1 MKHPFFLKY
10 GQSLT
15 VNALKH
21 LIDQSEERILRI
33 DQSKNVSK
41 YYVDHSLSLSLSLSL
56 WSIIVT
62 WIYSR
67 GLIIPYCKNISL
79 CVSNVKHIFPS
90 LYGASAI

>member
-41 YYVDHSLSLSLSLSL
+41 YYVDHSLSLSLSLFVKYYRYMNLFSR
-56 WSIIVT
+56 SH
-62 WIYSR
+62 YSV
-67 GLIIPYCKNISL
+67 L
-79 CVSNVKHIFPS
+79 
-90 LYGASAI
+90 